1 MLLYTK
7 YEQRQEKNIM
17 MSKLLKEMA
26 VNMNSGL
33 ENKLP
38 GVKTHTWSERSY
50 RVSQNTEGAK
60 NVKYMGNWVIR
71 TCL

>member
-33 ENKLP
+33 ESKLP
-38 GVKTHTWSERSY
+38 GAKT
-50 RVSQNTEGAK
+50 
-60 NVKYMGNWVIR
+60 R
-71 TCL
+71 T